1 MASIEKS
8 MSDLDL
14 KEIQI
19 PSSDVSTKPPE
30 PTSESITE
38 RKINEGDREELEMK
52 KYVLVYRSYYV
63 ILRFC
68 PCLNS

>member
-19 PSSDVSTKPPE
+19 PSSDVSTKH
-30 PTSESITE
+30 TRTHFRINNGTE
-38 RKINEGDREELEMK
+38 DQRREELEEGEEG
-52 KYVLVYRSYYV
+52 S
-63 ILRFC
+63 I
-68 PCLNS
+68 